1 MQSHN
6 ARPQDRRVSRLAGVE
21 EGRLEVKVKK
31 EDWLI
36 LYDPETGLVKWILL
50 KHLMSNEAS
59 ELVEI
64 RAVKPK
70 SKKEKSK

>member
-1 MQSHN
+1 MEESDGQHLRRPNDN

-50 KHLMSNEAS
+50 R
-59 ELVEI
+59 EL
-64 RAVKPK
+64 KP
-70 SKKEKSK
+70 SKGGQRG